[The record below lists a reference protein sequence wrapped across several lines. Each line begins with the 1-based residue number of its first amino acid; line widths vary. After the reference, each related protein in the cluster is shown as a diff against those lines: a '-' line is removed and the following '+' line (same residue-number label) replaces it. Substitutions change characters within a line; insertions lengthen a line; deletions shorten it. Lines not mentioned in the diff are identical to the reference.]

1 MELFRQILFGGV
13 NVLFQTDN
21 PGIKM
26 VFAEGYEKFVI
37 SALPEVSITVKIGKP
52 DVFIFENPGFE
63 TDNWGYY
70 LGADYSAIRMLTPGR
85 PPRRSHY
92 TIVLNAEGNK
102 GDLYFEDIPGNS
114 KEVLSITVPPF
125 ALDEVL
131 AVQLLGMKRGL
142 MLHSCGLITNNNQ
155 GLLFAG
161 TSGDGKSTTAKL
173 WQSLGKAVLLG
184 DERVAVRKRDGK
196 FWLISTAWHGSGQM
210 VGPGTFPLHNLF
222 IVHHARENNARLLEP
237 SEAVT
242 LLLARAYLPFWDPA
256 GMEFSLEI
264 LEDLCNTIPC
274 YSLGFTLDQSAV
286 EYVKCLLAS

>member
-131 AVQLLGMKRGL
+131 AVQLLGMKRGV
-142 MLHSCGLITNNNQ
+142 MLHSCALITNNKQ

-173 WQSLGKAVLLG
+173 WQSSGKAVLLG

-196 FWLISTAWHGSGQM
+196 FWLISTAWHGSGQV
-210 VGPGTFPLHNLF
+210 VGPGCVPLHHLF
-222 IVHHARENNARLLEP
+222 IIHHAKENHAKRLEP
-237 SEAVT
+237 SEAVK
-242 LLLARAYLPFWDPA
+242 LLLARAYLPFWDRT
-256 GMEFSLEI
+256 GMEFSMEI
-264 LEDLCNTIPC
+264 LEDLSNTIPC
-274 YSLGFTLDQSAV
+274 YSLGFTLDQRAV
-286 EYVKCLLAS
+286 EYVECLLAS